1 MPVIRI
7 NDFGGERPSVSPRYL
22 QEKSAQVASN
32 LLASTPEFR
41 PLLGA
46 GTSVSLGAFASDPK
60 TIYKYPQQSG
70 SWYSSMSVVNMVRG
84 QINGDPNELTY
95 MTYQDGSAPPNI
107 YPSGLVLGVPAPL
120 SAPTVTVNTV
130 AQFTES
136 DRSAAIAAAGVS
148 ARDAVHNNMAVAVA
162 CGSDFTAATG
172 FSRSMGVTVP
182 GYFNRDMSPTAGETS
197 THIVRAYRA
206 TSTGGAFNG
215 GFETAYV
222 TSNNTSDNFAWA
234 ADPALQGFWRTM
246 PAGVSIES
254 SAWGAT
260 IGGVGGCVTGDD
272 HYCLAFPAYA
282 MTYTLNTSTAKT
294 ALKAILLPGSTTEFL
309 YTDAEAQSIVD
320 SVNTYLSVDNAAIR
334 PKFKEMA
341 DKVAELKVIL
351 DGGVI
356 SFTANTMSAYYGT
369 AGVSAE
375 IDAAFDAFANAVAD
389 AAITVANSRT
399 AGGYLLE
406 TGLGA

>member
-7 NDFGGERPSVSPRYL
+7 NDFGGEQPSVSPRYL

-46 GTSVSLGAFASDPK
+46 GTSVSLGAFASDPQ
-60 TIYKYPQQSG
+60 TIYKYPQQGG
-70 SWYSSMSVVNMVRG
+70 SWYSSVSVVNVVRG
-84 QINGDPNELTY
+84 QINGDPSELTY

-107 YPSGLVLGVPAPL
+107 YPSGLRLGVPAPL
-120 SAPTVTVNTV
+120 SAPTLTVNTGT
-130 AQFTES
+130 QFTES

-162 CGSDFTAATG
+162 CGSDFAAATG

-206 TSTGGAFNG
+206 TSTGGAFTG
-215 GFETAYV
+215 GFESAYV
-222 TSNNTSDNFAWA
+222 TVGNTSDNFAWA

-246 PAGVSIES
+246 PAGVSIETS
-254 SAWGAT
+254 PWGT
-260 IGGVGGCVTGDD
+260 TWGCVTGDD

-282 MTYTLNTSTAKT
+282 MTYTLATSTAKT
-294 ALKAILLPGSTTEFL
+294 ALKAIPLPGTTTGEFL
-309 YTDAEAQSIVD
+309 YNDAEAQSIVD
-320 SVNTYLSVDNAAIR
+320 SVNAYLNVDNPAIR

-351 DGGVI
+351 DCGVI

-399 AGGYLLE
+399 AGGYIPGD
-406 TGLGA
+406 TGA

>member
-1 MPVIRI
+1 MTVIKI
-7 NDFGGERPSVSPRYL
+7 NTFGGERPSVSPRAL
-22 QEKSAQVASN
+22 PNDAAQTAQN

-41 PLLGA
+41 PLLGS
-46 GTSVSLGAFASDPK
+46 GTPISLGAVPANPQ
-60 TIYKYPQQSG
+60 TIYKWPQQSG
-70 SWYSSMSVVNMVRG
+70 SWYSSSAFVNVVRG
-84 QINGDPNELTY
+84 QINGDPSELTY

-120 SAPTVTVNTV
+120 SAPTLTLNAV
-130 AQFTES
+130 AQFTEA
-136 DRSAAIAAAGVS
+136 DRSAGIAAAGVS
-148 ARDAVHNNMAVAVA
+148 ARDAIHNNLSVAVA
-162 CGSDFTAATG
+162 AGSDFTAATG
-172 FSRSMGVTVP
+172 FSRAMGVTVP

-206 TSTGGAFNG
+206 TSTGGAFTG
-215 GFETAYV
+215 GFESAYV
-222 TSNNTSDNFAWA
+222 TVGNTSDNFAWA
-234 ADPALQGFWRTM
+234 ADPALQGFWRSM
-246 PAGVSIES
+246 PAGVNIEAS
-254 SAWGAT
+254 PWGT
-260 IGGVGGCVTGDD
+260 TWGCVTGDD

-282 MTYTLNTSTAKT
+282 MTYTLATSTAKT
-294 ALKAILLPGSTTEFL
+294 ALKAIPLPGTTSGEFL
-309 YTDAEAQSIVD
+309 YSDADAQSIVD
-320 SVNTYLSVDNAAIR
+320 SVNAYLSVDNPAIK

-341 DKVAELKVIL
+341 DKVSELKVVL

-399 AGGYLLE
+399 AGGYLPE